1 LRLCSFAEA
10 LAQELR
16 LNKNNT
22 MIKKIIKIT
31 LLVAFV
37 GLIFWTFYFL
47 YSKSQK
53 PPEVFKTV
61 MPFDTSIVKKTV
73 ATGSVTP
80 RKEINMKSQ
89 VSGIIEKLYIV
100 AGQQIKQGDV
110 IAKIKIIP
118 NMLNLANA
126 ENRIN
131 SAQLNFDNAKL
142 EYDRNKVLFDQSVI
156 SKSEILVFELRLKT
170 TKEEL
175 DAAQNQLQ
183 IIKEGASKTSGST
196 SNTYVK
202 ATIAGMVLDVPV
214 KEGGQVIESNTFNE
228 GTTIA
233 SVANM
238 GEMIFEGRLDESEV
252 GKVQENMDIVLTIG
266 AIDKESFNAKL
277 EYIAP
282 KGITENGAIQFL
294 IRASISKD
302 NSSFLRAGYSANAD
316 IILSKK
322 DKVMAIPES
331 VLQFEKEKPFVEI
344 ETSNQIFEKRFIKTG
359 LSDGINIEVLDGIK
373 KSDKL
378 KFPQLLEENAN

>member
-1 LRLCSFAEA
+1 
-10 LAQELR
+10 
-16 LNKNNT
+16 

-31 LLVAFV
+31 LLVAFI
-37 GLIFWTFYFL
+37 GLVFWTFYFL

-53 PPEVFKTV
+53 PPEVFKTIV
-61 MPFDTSIVKKTV
+61 PFDTSIIKKTV

-89 VSGIIEKLYIV
+89 VSGIIEKLFIV
-100 AGQQIKQGDV
+100 AGQQVKSGDV

-126 ENRIN
+126 ENRVN
-131 SAQLNFDNAKL
+131 SAQVSFDNAKL
-142 EYDRNKVLFDQSVI
+142 DYDRNKTLFDQSVI
-156 SKSEILVFELRLKT
+156 SKADMQVFDLKLNAAKIEL
-170 TKEEL
+170 ES
-175 DAAQNQLQ
+175 AQNQLQ
-183 IIKEGASKTSGST
+183 IIKEGASKSSGSS
-196 SNTYVK
+196 SNTFVK
-202 ATIAGMVLDVPV
+202 ATITGMVLDVPV

-238 GEMIFEGRLDESEV
+238 GEMIFEGKLDESEV
-252 GKVQENMDIVLTIG
+252 GKVHENMDIVLTIG

-294 IRASISKD
+294 IRAAIDKN

-316 IILSKK
+316 IILDKK
-322 DKVMAIPES
+322 DKVLAIPES
-331 VLQFEKEKPFVEI
+331 VLQFEKDKAFVEV
-344 ETSNQIFEKRFIKTG
+344 EKGNQQFEKRFVKTG
-359 LSDGINIEVLDGIK
+359 LSDGINIEIVDGILK
-373 KSDKL
+373 TDKIKMPL
-378 KFPQLLEENAN
+378 SVEASEEK

>member
-1 LRLCSFAEA
+1 
-10 LAQELR
+10 
-16 LNKNNT
+16 
-22 MIKKIIKIT
+22 MMKKIIKTT
-31 LLVAFV
+31 LLIAFI

-47 YSKSQK
+47 YNKSQK

-61 MPFDTSIVKKTV
+61 LPFDTSIVKKTV

-80 RKEINMKSQ
+80 RKEVNMKSQ

-100 AGQQIKQGDV
+100 AGQQVKQGDV

-131 SAQLNFDNAKL
+131 SAQVSYDNSKMD
-142 EYDRNKVLFDQSVI
+142 YDRNKMLFDQSVI
-156 SKSEILVFELRLKT
+156 SKADVQAFELRLNSNKV
-170 TKEEL
+170 EL
-175 DAAQNQLQ
+175 DAAINQLQ

-196 SNTYVK
+196 SNTFVK
-202 ATIAGMVLDVPV
+202 ATISGMVLDVPV

-252 GKVQENMDIVLTIG
+252 GKVQENMDIILTIG
-266 AIDKESFNAKL
+266 AIDKENFKAKL

-294 IRASISKD
+294 IRASIAKE

-322 DKVMAIPES
+322 DNVMAIPES
-331 VLQFEKEKPFVEI
+331 VLQFDKEKVFVEV
-344 ETSNQIFEKRFIKTG
+344 ETGNQIFEKRFIKTG
-359 LSDGINIEVLDGIK
+359 LSDGINIEVLEGVK
-373 KSDKL
+373 KGDKL
-378 KFPQLLEENAN
+378 KLPQLIE

>member
-1 LRLCSFAEA
+1 
-10 LAQELR
+10 
-16 LNKNNT
+16 

-37 GLIFWTFYFL
+37 AMVFWTFYFL
-47 YSKSQK
+47 YNKSQK
-53 PPEVFKTV
+53 PPEVFKTIT
-61 MPFDTSIVKKTV
+61 PFDTSIIKKTV

-80 RKEINMKSQ
+80 RKEVNMKSQ
-89 VSGIIEKLYIV
+89 VSGIIEKLYIIG
-100 AGQQIKQGDV
+100 GQQVKQGDV

-126 ENRIN
+126 ENRIS
-131 SAQLNFDNAKL
+131 SAQVAYDNSKMD
-142 EYDRNKVLFDQSVI
+142 YDRNKVLFNQNVI
-156 SKSEILVFELRLKT
+156 SKTDMQAFEMRLNANSI
-170 TKEEL
+170 EL

-183 IIKEGASKTSGST
+183 IIKEGASKSSGST

-202 ATIAGMVLDVPV
+202 ATITGMVLDVPV

-238 GEMIFEGRLDESEV
+238 GEMIFEGKLDESEV

-266 AIDKESFNAKL
+266 AIDKESFKAKL

-294 IRASISKD
+294 IRASISKE

-322 DKVMAIPES
+322 DNVMAIPES
-331 VLQFEKEKPFVEI
+331 VLQFEKEKSFVEV
-344 ETSNQIFEKRFIKTG
+344 ETANQLFEKRFIKTG
-359 LSDGINIEVLDGIK
+359 LSDGINIEVLEGLK
-373 KSDKL
+373 KTDKL
-378 KFPQLLEENAN
+378 KLPQLMESREG